1 MNTWNEIRGF
11 PLAIRLLLVNQL
23 GVNTGFYLLVP
34 YLATHLGD
42 DLGMSAAVVGIV
54 LGVRNL
60 SQQGLFLIGGSAAD
74 RLGARGVIIAGCA
87 IRTVGFALFALGDG
101 LPVLL
106 AASVL
111 SGVAGALFNPAV
123 RTYLAQEA
131 GERRAEAFA
140 LFNVF
145 ATTGAL
151 IGPLLGSAL
160 LLVDFRA
167 SALTAAGIFALLTVA
182 QALVL
187 PARQVPPATGSVT
200 ADWRE
205 AVGNRAFLAF
215 ALAMVGMFTLEN
227 QLYLLLPAGARHATG
242 WDGAAGLVFLVG
254 TIAGIAFQLRITRA
268 LSRRGTRGRWIAA
281 GLVLMGLA
289 FVPPMLVA
297 GDRSAPGRPPGRH
310 PARPARAGRS
320 APAPPGSDGGSALR
334 HGADPRLRAPGAD
347 RHVLRD
353 LLRGLRHRRCRRQRC
368 RRPGHGRRT
377 TRRGRRPR
385 RPAPLGL
392 LPGGRTRLG
401 GRGDLAAPQRNPA
414 PDTARPRGGGG
425 MRHRTGNLLTDNPE
439 LYEARFPDPE
449 HLAGRW
455 AQDILC
461 RHGSRPHRPRP
472 GLRNR
477 P

>member
-123 RTYLAQEA
+123 RAYLAQEA

-297 GDRSAPGRPPGRH
+297 GTGAPPDGPLDATLRVLPVLSGALLLHLGVMVAQPFVMELIPGFGRQELTGTYFGIFYAVSGIAAAVGNAAVGR
-310 PARPARAGRS
+310 AMDA
-320 APAPPGSDGGSALR
+320 APPGGGGGPAALLPWACCLAAGLVSAAAVTWL
-334 HGADPRLRAPGAD
+334 
-347 RHVLRD
+347 
-353 LLRGLRHRRCRRQRC
+353 HRN
-368 RRPGHGRRT
+368 GTLSRT
-377 TRRGRRPR
+377 
-385 RPAPLGL
+385 RPAPVAV
-392 LPGGRTRLG
+392 
-401 GRGDLAAPQRNPA
+401 AA
-414 PDTARPRGGGG
+414 
-425 MRHRTGNLLTDNPE
+425 
-439 LYEARFPDPE
+439 
-449 HLAGRW
+449 
-455 AQDILC
+455 
-461 RHGSRPHRPRP
+461 
-472 GLRNR
+472 
-477 P
+477 